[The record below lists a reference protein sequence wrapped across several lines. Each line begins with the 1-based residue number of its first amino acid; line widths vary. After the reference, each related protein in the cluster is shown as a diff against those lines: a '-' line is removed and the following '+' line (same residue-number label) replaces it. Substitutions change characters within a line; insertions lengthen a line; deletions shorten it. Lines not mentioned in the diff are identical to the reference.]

1 MRVLFSLFNLYL
13 LKRLCSI
20 YQQFLSFS
28 SSVQVFYTPYT
39 TQVYYTRYTINV
51 FYTRILTYSF
61 NSSNL
66 HRTFE
71 VEVEDQY
78 HAEYERDEDEDEIVV

>member
-1 MRVLFSLFNLYL
+1 MFRFSTHVLLHTFS
-13 LKRLCSI
+13 
-20 YQQFLSFS
+20 
-28 SSVQVFYTPYT
+28 TH
-39 TQVYYTRYTINV
+39 VYYTG
-51 FYTRILTYSF
+51 ILTYSF

-78 HAEYERDEDEDEIVV
+78 HAENERDEDEYEIVV

>member
-1 MRVLFSLFNLYL
+1 MRVLSSLFNLYL
-13 LKRLCSI
+13 LHR
-20 YQQFLSFS
+20 YTTY
-28 SSVQVFYTPYT
+28 VYYTPILHT
-39 TQVYYTRYTINV
+39 LYYTRYTTHVYYIG
-51 FYTRILTYSF
+51 ILTYSF

-78 HAEYERDEDEDEIVV
+78 HAENERDEDEYEIVV